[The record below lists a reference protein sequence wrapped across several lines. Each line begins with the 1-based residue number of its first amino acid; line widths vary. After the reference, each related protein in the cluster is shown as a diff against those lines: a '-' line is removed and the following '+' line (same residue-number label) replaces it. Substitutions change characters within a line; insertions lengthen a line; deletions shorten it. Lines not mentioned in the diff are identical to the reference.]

1 MNASGETID
10 MKPYEA
16 DMRHLIDTYIEADEP
31 RKISPFDG
39 MPLLELLVRSGIG
52 GCYKQPSSS
61 LDQERQESNR
71 RDHREQCTQQD
82 RQGEHEGPCVLQQDV
97 HHGRGEKWPTSRAKR
112 IEYQEFL
119 EQIAELAKKVQNG
132 EVDGMPKD
140 IDTPGLRALYN
151 NLGNKKELALSI
163 DGTVKRV
170 RPDNWRGN
178 RAKENEIKRALL
190 PLLDGNESEV
200 ERIFKVIEQH
210 KEEY

>member
-1 MNASGETID
+1 MSTLLDGIL
-10 MKPYEA
+10 A
-16 DMRHLIDTYIEADEP
+16 DL
-31 RKISPFDG
+31 
-39 MPLLELLVRSGIG
+39 
-52 GCYKQPSSS
+52 
-61 LDQERQESNR
+61 
-71 RDHREQCTQQD
+71 
-82 RQGEHEGPCVLQQDV
+82 
-97 HHGRGEKWPTSRAKR
+97 RAKR

-190 PLLDGNESEV
+190 PLLDGNES
-200 ERIFKVIEQH
+200 RSRTHLQGDNEQH